1 MRILAIDT
9 ATMVTSVCLWE
20 DHKIIGDYSV
30 NQAKTHSESLMQMS
44 EQLLKDLNLTYEDMD
59 VFAVSKGP
67 GSFTGLRIGITTAK
81 TLAQVTGKPLVGIS
95 TLEAL
100 AYNVFSD
107 KPVLAVMDA
116 RGGRVYAGLYK
127 KGQQTGLKPD
137 LYQCSDLVLKLK
149 AMGEPIVVVGE
160 GWQTNLKLFEEML
173 FDKTPA
179 PFNNCIARSIAQ
191 LAYERY
197 RVGDWDDWR
206 TLAPD
211 YYRKSQAQRDL
222 EAKGTTR

>member
-81 TLAQVTGKPLVGIS
+81 TRAQVTGKPLVGIS

-100 AYNVFSD
+100 AYNVF
-107 KPVLAVMDA
+107 
-116 RGGRVYAGLYK
+116 R
-127 KGQQTGLKPD
+127 QTCPCGD
-137 LYQCSDLVLKLK
+137 GC
-149 AMGEPIVVVGE
+149 E
-160 GWQTNLKLFEEML
+160 
-173 FDKTPA
+173 
-179 PFNNCIARSIAQ
+179 
-191 LAYERY
+191 
-197 RVGDWDDWR
+197 RVGFMLGFIKRTADWF
-206 TLAPD
+206 
-211 YYRKSQAQRDL
+211 K
-222 EAKGTTR
+222 TRPLPMLRSCSKT